1 MKTLQVRYYFV
12 GMLILSCI
20 LKIRISY
27 QQLSLAPVCLHFPDI
42 DCKYDPANS
51 DNICKR
57 FVIRVYFQH
66 KRTISAN
73 LVRGWLLVV
82 SDRILGTLQASYT
95 GDEAVRSVQVMVLPD
110 VEEYPE
116 DVAAVCEIVQEILAN
131 STIIQNS
138 NYKILE
144 VECLGFEI
152 VYNVPTDG
160 RGIFKTRLNRGLR
173 RVQEVLGDAKV
184 EFRVT
189 GEYTQAN
196 RVDEEEK
203 DMEFDTL
210 LEVRSKFVGSCLT

>member
-1 MKTLQVRYYFV
+1 MRKKTLQVRYYFV
-12 GMLILSCI
+12 RMLILSCI

-73 LVRGWLLVV
+73 LVRGWLLEV
-82 SDRILGTLQASYT
+82 SDHILGTLQASYT

-116 DVAAVCEIVQEILAN
+116 DVAAVCEIVQEILDN

-138 NYKILE
+138 NYTILE

-152 VYNVPTDG
+152 VYNVPADG

-173 RVQEVLGDAKV
+173 RVQEVLGDANV

-210 LEVRSKFVGSCLT
+210 LEVRSKFVVLA